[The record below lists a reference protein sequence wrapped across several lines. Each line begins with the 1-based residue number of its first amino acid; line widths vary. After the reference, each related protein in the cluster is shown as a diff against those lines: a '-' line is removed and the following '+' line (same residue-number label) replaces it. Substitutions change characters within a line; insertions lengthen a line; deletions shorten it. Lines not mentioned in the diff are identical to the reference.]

1 MSVYSPA
8 WLVCLDGLQGGAE
21 EEEEEDVHHNG
32 SMFLS
37 RAADCRLCAG
47 ISAMVF
53 FLSEVVCCVGCE
65 QYLSGSVVL
74 LPMRA
79 LRQYG
84 GSNELSP
91 FSSPAHAAL
100 PTRSVDW

>member
-1 MSVYSPA
+1 MCIMME
-8 WLVCLDGLQGGAE
+8 VCSYHARLIVGCVL
-21 EEEEEDVHHNG
+21 G
-32 SMFLS
+32 SQ
-37 RAADCRLCAG
+37 RW
-47 ISAMVF
+47 F
-53 FLSEVVCCVGCE
+53 FSLSEVVCCVGCE

-84 GSNELSP
+84 ASSELSP